1 MTVVTDHVV
10 AGVSPLAPRPET
22 VAWAA
27 GEAMARGAVLEVVSA
42 CPDRTPGDLDAAREA
57 LRQAVALAEER
68 APGVEVVTRV
78 ISGAPEPVLRAEAT
92 GAGLLVVG
100 ADDQGPLL
108 EAITGSVPG
117 GLLSTA
123 PCPLVVVPKDA
134 APPGDAA
141 PILVGV
147 DCAESSRAVLD
158 HAFSVAERSGRDLHV
173 VHCWT
178 APRDPEEHRA
188 IASCLAGYVEAYPS
202 VVATDVEV
210 EEDPVTELAR
220 RSRQAALLVLGS
232 RGRGRLASMAFGSVS
247 RTLIRRCRCPVV
259 VLRADL
265 ERPEDAD

>member
-1 MTVVTDHVV
+1 MSAGADHVV
-10 AGVSPLAPRPET
+10 AGVSPSSPRAET

-27 GEAMARGAVLEVVSA
+27 GEAAARGAVLEVVAASS
-42 CPDRTPGDLDAAREA
+42 RPGDAEEAREA
-57 LRQAVALAEER
+57 LRQAALLATER
-68 APGVEVVTRV
+68 APGVAVVTRV
-78 ISGAPEPVLRAEAT
+78 IAGSPEPVLRAEAT

-100 ADDQGPLL
+100 ADDQSPLL

-117 GLLSTA
+117 GLLTTA

-134 APPGDAA
+134 APPGDTA

-147 DCAESSRAVLD
+147 DTAETSRSALD
-158 HAFSVAERSGRDLHV
+158 HAFSMAERSGRDLHV

-178 APRDPEEHRA
+178 APRDPAEQRA
-188 IASCLAGYVEAYPS
+188 IADCLAGYARACPD
-202 VVATDVEV
+202 VAVTVVEV

-220 RSRQAALLVLGS
+220 RSRKAALLVLGS

-259 VLRADL
+259 VLRAEQ
-265 ERPEDAD
+265 ERIGS